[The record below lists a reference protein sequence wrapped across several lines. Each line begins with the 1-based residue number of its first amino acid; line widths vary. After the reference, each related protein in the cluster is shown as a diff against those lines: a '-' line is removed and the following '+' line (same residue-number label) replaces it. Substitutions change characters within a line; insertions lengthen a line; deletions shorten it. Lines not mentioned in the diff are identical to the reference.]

1 MAVSTFF
8 DVDRRVG
15 VSKGGGGM
23 KAGNGLR
30 LRIVGALV
38 AIPVTAI
45 QVLNQEVGSPRLD
58 QR

>member
-1 MAVSTFF
+1 MTAW
-8 DVDRRVG
+8 D
-15 VSKGGGGM
+15 
-23 KAGNGLR
+23 GLR